1 MTNFAQWWLARLAPN
16 PPQRLRAFLVG
27 GVLALGLGALALVWG
42 YPGFFRCLF
51 VDWQGLD
58 QLAPRLYVN
67 REMSGAER
75 AVLLHMRARARERV
89 REFFGPLE
97 SDPVIIAGNNLEV
110 IKEFGG
116 ARAQTGMTHLSPLGG
131 YIVLEERGLN
141 TDVLAHE
148 MAHAELLARLGWYY
162 RTFEVPTWFDE
173 GLAMLVD
180 HRFPEAEREW
190 AMLTASGTQA
200 PALAQLGTPKDFFGN
215 PAKVYLHYL
224 TAKHEVAKW
233 YAPRGRAG
241 LLALIAGLRAGRP
254 FAECYGGPPPAEPQ
268 D

>member
-1 MTNFAQWWLARLAPN
+1 MTIFTRLLALF
-16 PPQRLRAFLVG
+16 PPQPNRLRAFLG
-27 GVLALGLGALALVWG
+27 GGFLAACLGALAFIWL
-42 YPGFFRCLF
+42 YPGFFRCVF

-58 QLAPRLYVN
+58 QVVPRLYVN
-67 REMSGAER
+67 PEMSPAER
-75 AVLLHMRARARERV
+75 AVLLHVRARARERV
-89 REFFGPLE
+89 REFFGTLA
-97 SDPVIIAGNNLEV
+97 SDPVIIAGNNLAV
-110 IKEFGG
+110 IQEFGG

-148 MAHAELLARLGWYY
+148 MAHAELLARVGWYC

-180 HRFPEAEREW
+180 HRFPEAEHEW
-190 AMLTASGTQA
+190 ARLTASGTQA
-200 PALAQLGTPKDFFGN
+200 PPLAQLNTPAGFFGN

-224 TAKHEVAKW
+224 TAKHEVAQW

-254 FAECYGGPPPAEPQ
+254 FAECYGEGPPTAPEH
-268 D
+268 